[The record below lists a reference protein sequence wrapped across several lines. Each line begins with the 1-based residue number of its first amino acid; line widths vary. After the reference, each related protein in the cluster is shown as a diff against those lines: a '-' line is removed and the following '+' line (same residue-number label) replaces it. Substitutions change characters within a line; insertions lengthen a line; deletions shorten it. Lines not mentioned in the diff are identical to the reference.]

1 VGLNKEA
8 AKASEGLISLSQM
21 KTPLTASSVT
31 DCKEQPLLFQD
42 LGSRQMVA
50 DFSGGT
56 LSSDGGVLLLRE
68 VDARLGLTQSV
79 AQCFSDVR
87 QQVYVDHSVRQLLAQ
102 RLYGLALGY
111 EDLNDHQRLRL
122 DPLLAAACDK
132 LDPLGGDRFNPAHR
146 GVALA
151 GASTLNRLELSNN
164 KRTRAHKLAH
174 DAARLEACLLQTGVR
189 CLPKQAQEIVVDL
202 DAMGHRLHGM
212 QEGRHFRAY
221 YDDYCYLPLYVFV
234 GDIPLWAKLRTSDKD
249 GADGVVA
256 ALEKIVAAIRQRC
269 RRARIIVRGDSGFCR
284 EEILAWCERQAP
296 VVYYCLGLAKNPVL
310 VERLGSALVNAQ
322 MRWCLSG
329 AARVRE
335 FAQFEYQTVRS
346 WSRARRVIGKAEV
359 TAQGRNPRFLVT
371 NLPAAGFK
379 RDKDAARFIP
389 ARLYEELYCARGEME
404 NVLKQQVLDL
414 RADRMSTHY
423 LASNQLRLWLAAFAY
438 LLLERMR
445 TLGLAGTDLAR
456 ATAGSVRLKLLKV
469 AGQVRVS
476 VRRVYVQL
484 SSAYPLQEL
493 FRSCHRRLMRLA
505 AASG

>member
-1 VGLNKEA
+1 
-8 AKASEGLISLSQM
+8 M
-21 KTPLTASSVT
+21 KTPPAASATT

-42 LGSRQMVA
+42 LGSRQVVA

-56 LSSDGGVLLLRE
+56 LSSDGGVLLLRQ
-68 VDARLGLTQSV
+68 VDAQLGLTRSL
-79 AQCFSDVR
+79 AQCFSDAR

-111 EDLNDHQRLRL
+111 EDLNDHERLRL

-132 LDPLGGDRFNPAHR
+132 HDPLGGDRFNPAHR

-151 GASTLNRLELSNN
+151 GMSTLNRLELSNN
-164 KRTRAHKLAH
+164 KRSRAHKLGH
-174 DAARLEACLLQTGVR
+174 DPIWIEACLLQSGVR
-189 CLPKQAQEIVVDL
+189 CLSRQAQEIVVDL
-202 DAMGHRLHGM
+202 DAMGHRLNGM
-212 QEGRHFRAY
+212 QEGRHYRAY
-221 YDDYCYLPLYVFV
+221 YDEYCYLPLYVFV
-234 GDIPLWAKLRTSDKD
+234 GDIPLWAQLRTGDKD

-256 ALEKIVAAIRQRC
+256 ALEQIVAAIRQRC

-296 VVYYCLGLAKNPVL
+296 VVYYCLGLAKNSVL
-310 VERLGSALVNAQ
+310 TGKLGPALAGAQ

-335 FAQFEYQTVRS
+335 FAEFEYQTVRS

-371 NLPAAGFK
+371 NLPARGFK
-379 RDKDAARFIP
+379 GDEDKTRFTP

-445 TLGLAGTDLAR
+445 TLGLAGTELAR

-469 AGQVRVS
+469 AAQVRVS
-476 VRRVYVQL
+476 VRRVYVRL
-484 SSAYPLQEL
+484 SSAFPLQAV
-493 FRSCHRRLMRLA
+493 FRVCHRRLMALA
-505 AASG
+505 PASG